1 MNGFLIRRCY
11 LPGLGFD
18 HPLESERV
26 MNSMAFWPSS
36 NRRCPS
42 SAAICSRCA
51 TPSRYRRTLQEP
63 TGLRSLSSPIRTKVR
78 LPTSRGMPTRC
89 QPALCVAQLLL
100 QGHQGVRLPFSELQE
115 LPTPCCL
122 VTSRVLGRPAGHDHP
137 PLTRLSLK
145 LETRTRVWST
155 FFDRGQIDIDFS
167 SRFFTVEA
175 A

>member
-1 MNGFLIRRCY
+1 MNGFLLRRCY

-26 MNSMAFWPSS
+26 MNSMALWPSS

-51 TPSRYRRTLQEP
+51 TPSRYRSNPSGTDRLE
-63 TGLRSLSSPIRTKVR
+63 SLSSPIRTKVR
-78 LPTSRGMPTRC
+78 LPTSRGMPTRW

-100 QGHQGVRLPFSELQE
+100 QAHQGVRLPFSELQE

-122 VTSRVLGRPAGHDHP
+122 ATSRVPGRPAGHDHP
-137 PLTRLSLK
+137 PLIRLSLK
-145 LETRTRVWST
+145 SETRTRVWPA
-155 FFDRGQIDIDFS
+155 FFDRGQIDIHFS